1 MNAEVIVV
9 LIPSIR
15 SISHN
20 KWAKEEIILCKS
32 LNPFYQV
39 HFS

>member
-1 MNAEVIVV
+1 MEAMTRREWV

-15 SISHN
+15 SKSQN
-20 KWAKEEIILCKS
+20 QVSELGEATRFS

-39 HFS
+39 

>member
-1 MNAEVIVV
+1 MVAEVRV

-15 SISHN
+15 SKSQIPEVPCLGSGS
-20 KWAKEEIILCKS
+20 APS

-39 HFS
+39 

>member
-1 MNAEVIVV
+1 MSEENKLV

-15 SISHN
+15 YKSQN
-20 KWAKEEIILCKS
+20 NATVKQYTVVNYS

-39 HFS
+39 